1 MLHPVI
7 LAGGAGSRL
16 WPLSRAARPKPF
28 IEFPPRRGSLFQ
40 NTVRRLER
48 LPDRS
53 GSIIVCR
60 ADHRFVAAGQLE
72 PAQRDGA
79 SILVEPVGRGTAPAA
94 ALAALSA
101 LERDEDAELL
111 VLPADH
117 QLDDEDALAAAVACG
132 RALSAAGRLVTFGI
146 EPDRA
151 DTGYGYIER
160 GPETGDGG
168 AFEIARFTE
177 KPPADAARAW
187 VAGGRHYWNSG
198 MFLFRAEAY
207 LAELERSAPDIRAA
221 CLAAFD
227 GRRADDGFVFLP
239 PEAFAGCRADSIDYA
254 VMEKARG
261 AAVVP
266 LAAGWRDLGAWDAMW
281 EAAERDGDGNAL
293 TGDALAEG
301 AAGCYIHAG
310 SRLVAA
316 VGVKDAVIVETPDAV
331 LVADRA
337 RAQDVRRIAARL
349 EADGRPEAA
358 EHAEVRRPW
367 GAYRTVTAGEGFQV
381 KRIVVEPGAA
391 LSLQRHRRRAEHWT
405 VVRGEGVVTRDGE
418 EIPVKANES
427 VFIPLGSV
435 HRLANPGGGPL
446 EIVEVQ
452 VGDYLG
458 EDDIERLEDRY
469 GRA

>member
-28 IEFPPRRGSLFQ
+28 VEFPPRPGTLFQ
-40 NTVRRLER
+40 DTVRRLER
-48 LPDRS
+48 LPDR
-53 GSIIVCR
+53 GGPIIVCS

-72 PAQRDGA
+72 PARRDEA
-79 SILVEPVGRGTAPAA
+79 EILVEPVGRGTAPAA
-94 ALAALSA
+94 ALAALAA
-101 LERDEDAELL
+101 LERDADAELL

-117 QLDDEDALAAAVACG
+117 LIDDAGAFAAAVARG
-132 RALSAAGRLVTFGI
+132 RELSAAGRLVAFGVA
-146 EPDRA
+146 PDRA
-151 DTGYGYIER
+151 DTGYGYLER
-160 GPETGDGG
+160 GPDLGSDG

-177 KPPADAARAW
+177 KPAAETARAW
-187 VAGGRHYWNSG
+187 VAGGRHCWNSG
-198 MFLFRAEAY
+198 MFLFRAATY
-207 LAELERSAPDIRAA
+207 LAELERLAPDIRAA

-227 GRRADDGFVFLP
+227 GRRAADGFVFLP
-239 PEAFAGCRADSIDYA
+239 PEALEACRADSIDYA
-254 VMEKARG
+254 VMEKTRG
-261 AAVVP
+261 AAAVP

-293 TGDALAEG
+293 TGDALAED

-316 VGVKDAVIVETPDAV
+316 VGLRDAVVVETPDAV
-331 LVADRA
+331 LVADRS
-337 RAQDVRRIAARL
+337 RAQDVKRVAARL
-349 EADGRPEAA
+349 EAAGRPEAA
-358 EHAEVRRPW
+358 EHAVTRRPW
-367 GAYRTVTAGEGFQV
+367 GSYQTVTAGEGFQV
-381 KRIVVEPGAA
+381 KRIVVAPGAA

-418 EIPVKANES
+418 EIAVKANES